1 MPIRVLLCD
10 DQEVVREGMRAILA
24 VSSDFEVVGC
34 ARHGQEALA
43 LVASTLP
50 DVVLMDLKMPVMD
63 GVEATRRIRAGFP
76 AVRVLVLTTYDTDGW
91 VLEAIRA
98 GAAGYLLKD
107 LPREQL
113 FAAIT
118 DSMAGRTPVDPGV
131 AGTLF
136 TAVASTGST
145 GAASTGSTGMAST
158 GSTGMA
164 STGSTGM
171 ASTAPTTGPADG
183 VGWKTLTDRERD
195 VLALLARGLSNADI
209 AASLYLAE
217 GTVRNRV
224 SSLLGKLGV
233 SDRTQAAVFAL
244 RHGLVA
250 PDGDPRR

>member
-158 GSTGMA
+158 
-164 STGSTGM
+164 
-171 ASTAPTTGPADG
+171 APTTGPADG